1 MAEPV
6 TFKFGRYINQ
16 PLSAA
21 NVGYLDWLLGVD
33 EKTGQPRCSSR
44 WFADQIRHE
53 IARRTGGGAEPPP
66 EHRAAVH
73 ETVRTH
79 PNAPPGSDRWMNQ
92 PKPAIDP
99 QRLVT
104 TLAAINAKLDDV
116 LARLGEPVA
125 AGADGNDDDI
135 AF

>member
-6 TFKFGRYINQ
+6 TFKFGKFNGRPI
-16 PLSAA
+16 SDA
-21 NVGYLDWLLGVD
+21 NTPYLEWLLGTND
-33 EKTGQPRCSSR
+33 TGEPRCSSR

-66 EHRAAVH
+66 EHRAVH

-92 PKPAIDP
+92 PKPAIDM
-99 QRLVT
+99 QRLFT
-104 TLAAINAKLDDV
+104 TLATINAKLDDI